1 MSGFEMAA
9 AASETSLLSSLSFKL
24 PESSQYIQRRRDV
37 VWYPTGSST
46 VNPQGCNTVRF
57 LLAGSD
63 WLALDELLVE
73 FTIKNNDSSKNL
85 FPNADGDDSGE
96 SLNGGP
102 YVWWQRARLFAS
114 GELVDDVLYFN
125 HCEHMLRQMMP
136 QHVKYNHDALGY
148 VGIPNYGSAIML
160 PSNPASTSY
169 IPANSSYTC
178 MFRPMSLGLVR
189 AGKLWPLWAST
200 LQLELTLANT
210 TDCCGT
216 NSGHSS
222 SFELQNIRL
231 RIPTVTL
238 DSQLQDSYQ
247 KVLLSGKSFQIATT
261 NWFNQFYALSKGQ
274 TDVWIPISR
283 ALSRLKLAF
292 AKFDCNFSGDPTRM
306 YYPDF
311 GLSGSQYTNA
321 FHGIL
326 DDGDVKTQLQI
337 GSLLF
342 PEIPNEG
349 ISEHYRALLQ
359 ALGLLDSTWKST
371 SIGGIEFRRFG
382 FVIASLLAKVEN
394 GWASGLNLQSGS
406 QLRYQ
411 LAGLP
416 ASNNLTGM
424 YISLVGDSVTE
435 ISEKGC
441 SWYT

>member
-1 MSGFEMAA
+1 MAGFEVAA
-9 AASETSLLSSLSFKL
+9 AASQTSLLSSLSFKL

-37 VWYPTGSST
+37 IWYPTGSST
-46 VNPQGCNTVRF
+46 VNPQGNSVVRF
-57 LLAGSD
+57 LIAGSD
-63 WLALDELLVE
+63 WLALDEMLIE
-73 FTIKNNDSSKNL
+73 FTIRNLDSSKNL
-85 FPNADGDDSGE
+85 YPNSDGDDTGE

-102 YVWWQRARLFAS
+102 YVFWQRARLFCG

-125 HCEHMLRQMMP
+125 HCEHMIRQMMP

-148 VGIPNYGSAIML
+148 VGIPNYGSAVLMT
-160 PSNPASTSY
+160 STPATISY
-169 IPANSSYTC
+169 IAPNNTYTA

-189 AGKLWPLWAST
+189 SGKLWPNWAST
-200 LQLELTLANT
+200 LQLELTLANV
-210 TDCCGT
+210 TDCCGNNT
-216 NSGHSS
+216 GRSQ
-222 SFELQNIRL
+222 SFELQNIRC

-247 KVLLSGKSFQIATT
+247 NTLLQGKSFQIATT
-261 NWFNQFYALSKGQ
+261 NYFNQFYALAKGQ

-283 ALSRLKLAF
+283 ALSRLKLSF
-292 AKFDCNFSGDPTRM
+292 AKFDCNNSGDPTRM

-311 GLSGSQYTNA
+311 GLSGSQYTTA
-321 FHGIL
+321 FHGAL
-326 DDGDVKTQLQI
+326 DDGDIKTQLQV

-342 PEIPNEG
+342 PEVPNEG
-349 ISEHYRALLQ
+349 ISEHYRSLLQ
-359 ALGLLDSTWKST
+359 ALGLLDATWKST

-382 FVIASLLAKVEN
+382 FIIASLLAKVES
-394 GWASGLNLQSGS
+394 GWATGLNLQSGS

-416 ASNNLTGM
+416 ASNNVTGM
-424 YISLVGDSVTE
+424 YISLVGDCVTE